1 MSKKILSIF
10 LVVAMLLS
18 SCTAKNIE
26 APAEPPVKEDVQ
38 EIPSENQGNTE
49 VESTL
54 VIPEIT
60 RDSQITDEDVRQL
73 LIFLGAYESED
84 GSLSMVGLFDPLK
97 NEWSS
102 ERMTAV
108 CYNWYQ
114 MKMKRQHTVA
124 ELNEKYTGPNG
135 REYNDDWY
143 YPAEEFIPEAEKYFD
158 LDAVNLRSNEFYYH
172 KDTDCFV
179 FLGDRGSFDNNVS
192 IDGWDRFEDKLQ
204 IYLTFSTT
212 VEELNM
218 KPYQTVL
225 TVRLENRGFRYMSHR
240 ILAPQADKST
250 IYRILSALTE
260 NKDSSYLEIK
270 DWKQHDRLLYI
281 DLYDKLLLQDSRL
294 TTVYHEYNG
303 EWDWRCVSYDE
314 AEQSKQYT
322 TQLTVH
328 ESYEGDALS
337 DEKMNLRFTLP
348 DGITLKESF
357 SVDDQAK
364 GLSLYYGG
372 ERLGRISVYKDAN
385 AEFFNSKAEPWAFT
399 SDFADLNAEMNRGC
413 YRHITEYPA
422 KEFYPFER
430 GIAYYLNLDGYCME
444 VWVVLDCSK
453 PEQQELLEELLSS
466 VSVSNAGPQEALT
479 KTVQMTA
486 ENGTDLDYSPVI
498 KMRIPEQ
505 AAVSDRRIYFDRNVE
520 GPYGFYFDTLE
531 NGTYLCMKDG
541 NFDVGWT
548 RGFRWIQVNGK
559 NAFIEKSEAMVDRNG
574 PELPIYVYR
583 YTICPNGKDG
593 CLTFAFVSE
602 TADFDL
608 AIAEQRE
615 FVQSIRLL
623 KLQANENPIPE
634 EALTAQQK
642 ELVNIVE
649 SLDILGLTVNESM
662 PEQEKGL
669 FILWLLN
676 QDEYVDLS
684 RWDKDG
690 HYEIPLIS
698 IQYLLDDR
706 TPVSEIEPLTAF
718 NGAYGA
724 YYNEKEQCLYV
735 NELGGY
741 GGARAHGLISIEE
754 DENRTT
760 IVLGSY
766 DMETFWSEPPIY
778 TLQQTITAVFEF
790 QWGQWRIVDMS
801 RT

>member
-1 MSKKILSIF
+1 MSKRILS
-10 LVVAMLLS
+10 LLLALCLLS
-18 SCTAKNIE
+18 GCIKAEE
-26 APAEPPVKEDVQ
+26 APV
-38 EIPSENQGNTE
+38 EIPQEPMQETQSQEKEESEKPKLTVPDVNRDTE
-49 VESTL
+49 
-54 VIPEIT
+54 
-60 RDSQITDEDVRQL
+60 ITDEIVHEL
-73 LIFLGAYESED
+73 LIFLGAYDCGD
-84 GSLSMVGLFDPLK
+84 GTLNMVDLFDPLE

-102 ERMTAV
+102 DRMTAV

-114 MKMKRQHTVA
+114 MKMKRQYTEA

-143 YPAEEFIPEAEKYFD
+143 YPADEFIPEAEKYFD
-158 LDAVNLRSNEFYYH
+158 LSAVNLKGNEFYYH
-172 KDTDCFV
+172 KETDCFV
-179 FLGDRGSFDNNVS
+179 RLGDRGSFDNRVT
-192 IDGWDRFEDKLQ
+192 IDGWERFEDKLQ
-204 IYLTFSTT
+204 IFLTFSTT
-212 VEELNM
+212 IGELDM

-225 TVRLENRGFRYMSHR
+225 TVRLEHNGFRYMSHQR
-240 ILAPQADKST
+240 VAPQADKST
-250 IYRILSALTE
+250 IDRILAVLTE
-260 NKDSSYLEIK
+260 NKDSSYLKIK
-270 DWKQHDRLLYI
+270 DWKQVDRVLYV
-281 DLYDKLLLQDSRL
+281 DLYDELLEQDSRL
-294 TTVYHEYNG
+294 TAVYHEDNG
-303 EWDWRCVSYDE
+303 DWDWRCVSYDE
-314 AEQSKQYT
+314 AEQAKQYT

-328 ESYEGDALS
+328 ESCEGDALS
-337 DEKMNLRFTLP
+337 DEKMKLQFTLP
-348 DGITLKESF
+348 DGISLKETF
-357 SVDDQAK
+357 SADGQVH
-364 GLSLYYGG
+364 GLFLYYGA
-372 ERLGRISVYKDAN
+372 EHLGRLSVYKDAN

-399 SDFADLNAEMNRGC
+399 SDFADLSAEMNRGC

-422 KEFYPFER
+422 KEFWPFER

-444 VWVVLDCSK
+444 VWVVLDRSK
-453 PEQQELLEELLSS
+453 SEQQQAVEELLSS
-466 VSVSNAGPQEALT
+466 FSVSKAEPQEALT
-479 KTVQMTA
+479 KTVQITA
-486 ENGTDLDYSPVI
+486 DNYTSFEFEPIIEMLVPEESSVTDERV
-498 KMRIPEQ
+498 
-505 AAVSDRRIYFDRNVE
+505 YFGDDVE
-520 GPYGFYFDTLE
+520 GPYAFGYSALD
-531 NGTYLCMKDG
+531 NGQYLSIKDCD
-541 NFDVGWT
+541 FSVGWT

-583 YTICPNGKDG
+583 YTVCPNGKDG

-602 TADFDL
+602 TEDFDL

-623 KLQANENPIPE
+623 KMQANENPIPE

-741 GGARAHGLISIEE
+741 GGAKAHGLISIEE

-766 DMETFWSEPPIY
+766 DMETFWSEPPVY

-801 RT
+801 RN

>member
-1 MSKKILSIF
+1 MSKRILS
-10 LVVAMLLS
+10 LLLALCLLS
-18 SCTAKNIE
+18 GCIKAEE
-26 APAEPPVKEDVQ
+26 APV
-38 EIPSENQGNTE
+38 EIPQEPMQETQSQEKEESEKTKLTVPDVNRDTE
-49 VESTL
+49 
-54 VIPEIT
+54 
-60 RDSQITDEDVRQL
+60 ITDEIVHEL
-73 LIFLGAYESED
+73 LIFLGAYDCGD
-84 GSLSMVGLFDPLK
+84 GTLNMVDLFDPLE

-102 ERMTAV
+102 DRMTAV

-114 MKMKRQHTVA
+114 MKMKRQYTEA

-143 YPAEEFIPEAEKYFD
+143 YPADEFIPEAEKYFD
-158 LDAVNLRSNEFYYH
+158 LSAVNLKGNEFYYH
-172 KDTDCFV
+172 KETDCFV
-179 FLGDRGSFDNNVS
+179 RLGDRGSFDNRVT
-192 IDGWDRFEDKLQ
+192 IDGWERFEDKLQ

-225 TVRLENRGFRYMSHR
+225 TILLENRGFRYMSHR

-250 IYRILSALTE
+250 AYRIFAALTE

-281 DLYDKLLLQDSRL
+281 DLYDKLLQQDSRL

-314 AEQSKQYT
+314 AEQAKQYT
-322 TQLTVH
+322 AQLTIH

-337 DEKMNLRFTLP
+337 DEKMNLRFVLP

-357 SVDDQAK
+357 SADGQAQ
-364 GLSLYYGG
+364 GLFLYYGD
-372 ERLGRISVYKDAN
+372 EHLGRISVYKDAN

-399 SDFADLNAEMNRGC
+399 SDFADLSAEMNRGC

-430 GIAYYLNLDGYCME
+430 GIAYYLNLDGYCMD
-444 VWVVLDCSK
+444 VWVLLDCNK

-466 VSVSNAGPQEALT
+466 FSVSKAELQEALT
-479 KTVQMTA
+479 KTVQITA
-486 ENGTDLDYSPVI
+486 DNYTSFEFEPIIEMLVPEESSVTDERV
-498 KMRIPEQ
+498 
-505 AAVSDRRIYFDRNVE
+505 YFGDDVE
-520 GPYGFYFDTLE
+520 GPYAFGYSALD
-531 NGTYLCMKDG
+531 NGQYLSIKDCD
-541 NFDVGWT
+541 FSVGWT

-602 TADFDL
+602 AADFDL

-623 KLQANENPIPE
+623 KLQAYEKPIPE

-642 ELVNIVE
+642 ELVNIVR

-741 GGARAHGLISIEE
+741 GGAKAHGLISIEE
-754 DENRTT
+754 DENRTA

>member
-1 MSKKILSIF
+1 MSKRILS
-10 LVVAMLLS
+10 LLLALCLLS
-18 SCTAKNIE
+18 GCIK
-26 APAEPPVKEDVQ
+26 AEEDPV
-38 EIPSENQGNTE
+38 EIPQEPTQEPQSQEKEESEKPKLTVPDVNRDTE
-49 VESTL
+49 
-54 VIPEIT
+54 
-60 RDSQITDEDVRQL
+60 ITDEIVREL
-73 LIFLGAYESED
+73 LIFLGAYDCGD
-84 GSLSMVGLFDPLK
+84 GTLSMVDLFDPLEA
-97 NEWSS
+97 EWSS
-102 ERMTAV
+102 NRMTAV

-114 MKMKRQHTVA
+114 MKMKRQYTEA

-143 YPAEEFIPEAEKYFD
+143 YPADEFIPEAEKYFD
-158 LDAVNLRSNEFYYH
+158 LSAVNLKGNEFYYH
-172 KDTDCFV
+172 KETDCFV
-179 FLGDRGSFDNNVS
+179 RLGDRGSFDNRVS
-192 IDGWDRFEDKLQ
+192 IDGWERFEDKLQ
-204 IYLTFSTT
+204 IFLTFSSTI
-212 VEELNM
+212 EELDM

-225 TVRLENRGFRYMSHR
+225 TVRLEHNGFRYMSHQR
-240 ILAPQADKST
+240 VAPQADKST
-250 IYRILSALTE
+250 IDRILAVLTE

-270 DWKQHDRLLYI
+270 DWKQVDRVLYV
-281 DLYDKLLLQDSRL
+281 DLYDELLEQDSRL
-294 TTVYHEYNG
+294 TAVYHEDNG
-303 EWDWRCVSYDE
+303 DWDWRCVSYDE
-314 AEQSKQYT
+314 VAQAKQYT

-328 ESYEGDALS
+328 ESCEGDALS
-337 DEKMNLRFTLP
+337 DEKINLRFTLP

-364 GLSLYYGG
+364 GLFLYYGG

-399 SDFADLNAEMNRGC
+399 SDFADLSAEMNRGC

-430 GIAYYLNLDGYCME
+430 GIAYYLNLDGYCMD
-444 VWVVLDCSK
+444 VWVLLDCNK

-466 VSVSNAGPQEALT
+466 FSVSKAEPQEALT
-479 KTVQMTA
+479 KTVQITA
-486 ENGTDLDYSPVI
+486 DNYTSFEFEPIIEMLVSEESSVTDERV
-498 KMRIPEQ
+498 
-505 AAVSDRRIYFDRNVE
+505 YFGDDVE
-520 GPYGFYFDTLE
+520 GPYAFGYSALD
-531 NGTYLCMKDG
+531 NGQYLSIKDCD
-541 NFDVGWT
+541 FSVGWT

-602 TADFDL
+602 TEDFDL

-623 KLQANENPIPE
+623 KMQANENPIPE

-741 GGARAHGLISIEE
+741 GGAKAHGLISIEE

-766 DMETFWSEPPIY
+766 DMETFWSEPPVY

>member
-1 MSKKILSIF
+1 MSKRVLSIF
-10 LVVAMLLS
+10 LVLCLFC
-18 SCTAKNIE
+18 SCTKTE
-26 APAEPPVKEDVQ
+26 ETPTESPQEPMETVQTEQPVEEEKAE
-38 EIPSENQGNTE
+38 G
-49 VESTL
+49 L
-54 VIPEIT
+54 VIPTIT

-97 NEWSS
+97 NEWTSK
-102 ERMTAV
+102 RMTAV

-114 MKMKRQHTVA
+114 MKMKRQYTVA

-172 KDTDCFV
+172 EDTDCFV

-225 TVRLENRGFRYMSHR
+225 TIRLENRGFRYMSHR

-250 IYRILSALTE
+250 IYRILAALTE

-270 DWKQHDRLLYI
+270 DWKQHDRLLTI
-281 DLYDKLLLQDSRL
+281 DLYDKLLQQDSHL

-314 AEQSKQYT
+314 AEQAKQYT

-337 DEKMNLRFTLP
+337 DEKINLRFTLP

-364 GLSLYYGG
+364 GLFLYHGG

-385 AEFFNSKAEPWAFT
+385 AEFFNSKAEPWPMT
-399 SDFADLNAEMNRGC
+399 SDFADLSAEMNRGC

-422 KEFYPFER
+422 KEFWPFER
-430 GIAYYLNLDGYCME
+430 GIAYYLNLDGYCMD
-444 VWVVLDCSK
+444 VWVLLDCSK
-453 PEQQELLEELLSS
+453 PEQQEL
-466 VSVSNAGPQEALT
+466 VEALLKSVTLSEVQSQVVAT
-479 KTVQMTA
+479 KMVQMSAGNYSDLQLKANVEMQVPQNARVDEISILFDETVERAESFYYCVYRNGHNLSQDDLDFMVGLTEAFRWVEVKGKKVLVTVQETM
-486 ENGTDLDYSPVI
+486 YSNDWDDSKAYI
-498 KMRIPEQ
+498 
-505 AAVSDRRIYFDRNVE
+505 
-520 GPYGFYFDTLE
+520 
-531 NGTYLCMKDG
+531 
-541 NFDVGWT
+541 
-548 RGFRWIQVNGK
+548 
-559 NAFIEKSEAMVDRNG
+559 
-574 PELPIYVYR
+574 YR
-583 YTICPNGKDG
+583 YSLPLEDDSGMYLGFSIISKTD
-593 CLTFAFVSE
+593 
-602 TADFDL
+602 DFDL
-608 AIAEQRE
+608 ALAEQRE
-615 FVQSIRLL
+615 FVQSMRLL

-634 EALTAQQK
+634 EALTVQQK

-684 RWDKDG
+684 RWDKDA

-698 IQYLLDDR
+698 IQYLLDAR

-718 NGAYGA
+718 DGAYGA
-724 YYNEKEQCLYV
+724 YYNEKEQYLYV
-735 NELGGY
+735 DELGGY

-754 DENRTT
+754 DENRTA

-766 DMETFWSEPPIY
+766 DMEAFWSEPPIY

>member
-1 MSKKILSIF
+1 MSKRILS
-10 LVVAMLLS
+10 LLLALCLLS
-18 SCTAKNIE
+18 GCIKAEE
-26 APAEPPVKEDVQ
+26 APV
-38 EIPSENQGNTE
+38 EIPQEPMQETQSQEKEESEKTKLTVPDVNRDTE
-49 VESTL
+49 
-54 VIPEIT
+54 
-60 RDSQITDEDVRQL
+60 ITDEIVHEL
-73 LIFLGAYESED
+73 LIFLGAYDCGD
-84 GSLSMVGLFDPLK
+84 GTLNMVDLFDPLE

-102 ERMTAV
+102 DRMTAV

-114 MKMKRQHTVA
+114 MKMKRQYTEA

-143 YPAEEFIPEAEKYFD
+143 YPADEFIPEAEKYFD
-158 LDAVNLRSNEFYYH
+158 LSAVNLKGNEFYYH
-172 KDTDCFV
+172 KETDCFV
-179 FLGDRGSFDNNVS
+179 RLGDRGSFDNRVT
-192 IDGWDRFEDKLQ
+192 IDGWERFEDKLQ
-204 IYLTFSTT
+204 IFLTFSTT
-212 VEELNM
+212 IGELDM

-225 TVRLENRGFRYMSHR
+225 TVRLEHNGFRYMSHR

-250 IYRILSALTE
+250 IYRILAALTE

-270 DWKQHDRLLYI
+270 DWKQHDRLLYV
-281 DLYDKLLLQDSRL
+281 DLFDKLLKQDSRL
-294 TTVYHEYNG
+294 TAVYHECNG

-337 DEKMNLRFTLP
+337 DEKINLRFTLP

-364 GLSLYYGG
+364 GLFLYYGG

-399 SDFADLNAEMNRGC
+399 SDFADLSAEMNRGC

-430 GIAYYLNLDGYCME
+430 GIAYYLNLDGYCMD
-444 VWVVLDCSK
+444 VWVLLDCNK

-466 VSVSNAGPQEALT
+466 FSVSKAEPQETLT
-479 KTVQMTA
+479 KTARITA
-486 ENGTDLDYSPVI
+486 ANYTNFEFEPVIEVLVPEKAVVNDFDVLLSESADRAESFSYCDTSNGCGLSQTDL
-498 KMRIPEQ
+498 E
-505 AAVSDRRIYFDRNVE
+505 F
-520 GPYGFYFDTLE
+520 L
-531 NGTYLCMKDG
+531 
-541 NFDVGWT
+541 VGWT
-548 RGFRWIQVNGK
+548 KAFRWIEIKGR
-559 NAFIEKSEAMVDRNG
+559 NALVAVQEAMYSKNWNG
-574 PELPIYVYR
+574 TPCYIYR
-583 YTICPNGKDG
+583 YHLPLTENDNHY
-593 CLTFAFVSE
+593 LTFSIISE
-602 TADFDL
+602 TADMGL
-608 AIAEQRE
+608 ALAEQRE

-634 EALTAQQK
+634 EALTVQQK

-741 GGARAHGLISIEE
+741 GGAKAHGLISIEE

>member
-1 MSKKILSIF
+1 MSKRILS
-10 LVVAMLLS
+10 LLLALCLLS
-18 SCTAKNIE
+18 GCIKAEE
-26 APAEPPVKEDVQ
+26 APV
-38 EIPSENQGNTE
+38 EIPQEPMQETQSQEKEESEKTKLTVPDVNRDTE
-49 VESTL
+49 
-54 VIPEIT
+54 
-60 RDSQITDEDVRQL
+60 ITDEIVHEL
-73 LIFLGAYESED
+73 LIFLGAYDCGD
-84 GSLSMVGLFDPLK
+84 GTLNMVDLFDPLE

-102 ERMTAV
+102 DRMTAV

-114 MKMKRQHTVA
+114 MKMKRQYTEA

-143 YPAEEFIPEAEKYFD
+143 YPADEFIPEAEKYFD
-158 LDAVNLRSNEFYYH
+158 LSAVNLKGNEFYYH
-172 KDTDCFV
+172 KETDCFV
-179 FLGDRGSFDNNVS
+179 RLGDRGSFDNRVT

-225 TVRLENRGFRYMSHR
+225 TIRLEHNGFRYMSHQR
-240 ILAPQADKST
+240 VASQVDKST
-250 IYRILSALTE
+250 IYRILAVLTE
-260 NKDSSYLEIK
+260 NKDSSYLKIK
-270 DWKQHDRLLYI
+270 DWKQIDRVLYVE
-281 DLYDKLLLQDSRL
+281 LYDELLEQDSRL
-294 TTVYHEYNG
+294 TAVYHEDNG
-303 EWDWRCVSYDE
+303 DWDWRCVSYDE
-314 AEQSKQYT
+314 AEQAKQYT

-328 ESYEGDALS
+328 ESCEGDALS
-337 DEKMNLRFTLP
+337 DEKMKLQFTLP

-357 SVDDQAK
+357 SADDQAK
-364 GLSLYYGG
+364 GLFLYYGA

-399 SDFADLNAEMNRGC
+399 SDFADLSAEMNRGC

-422 KEFYPFER
+422 KEFWPFER

-444 VWVVLDCSK
+444 VWVVLDRSK
-453 PEQQELLEELLSS
+453 SEQQQAVEELLSS
-466 VSVSNAGPQEALT
+466 FSVSKAEPQEALT

-486 ENGTDLDYSPVI
+486 ENGTGLDYSPVI
-498 KMRIPEQ
+498 EMRIPEQ

-583 YTICPNGKDG
+583 YTVCPNGKDG

-608 AIAEQRE
+608 ALAEQRE

-623 KLQANENPIPE
+623 KLQADENPIPE

-741 GGARAHGLISIEE
+741 GGAKAHGLISIEE

-766 DMETFWSEPPIY
+766 DMETFWSEPPVY

>member
-1 MSKKILSIF
+1 MSKRILS
-10 LVVAMLLS
+10 LLLALCLLS
-18 SCTAKNIE
+18 GCIKAEE
-26 APAEPPVKEDVQ
+26 APV
-38 EIPSENQGNTE
+38 EIPQEPMQETQSQEKEESEKPKLTVPDVNRDTE
-49 VESTL
+49 
-54 VIPEIT
+54 
-60 RDSQITDEDVRQL
+60 ITDEIVHDL

-84 GSLSMVGLFDPLK
+84 GSLSMVGLFDPLE
-97 NEWSS
+97 NEWTN

-172 KDTDCFV
+172 EDTDCFV
-179 FLGDRGSFDNNVS
+179 FLGDRSSFDNNVS

-250 IYRILSALTE
+250 IYRILAALTK

-281 DLYDKLLLQDSRL
+281 DLYDKLLQQDSRL
-294 TTVYHEYNG
+294 TAVYHECNG

-337 DEKMNLRFTLP
+337 DEKINLRFTLP

-364 GLSLYYGG
+364 GLFLYYGG

-399 SDFADLNAEMNRGC
+399 SDFADLSAEMNRGC

-430 GIAYYLNLDGYCME
+430 GIAYYLNLDGYCMD
-444 VWVVLDCSK
+444 VWVLLDCNK

-466 VSVSNAGPQEALT
+466 FSVSKAEPQEALT
-479 KTVQMTA
+479 KTVQITA
-486 ENGTDLDYSPVI
+486 DNYTSFEFEPIIEMLVPEESSVTDERV
-498 KMRIPEQ
+498 
-505 AAVSDRRIYFDRNVE
+505 YFGDDVE
-520 GPYGFYFDTLE
+520 GPYAFGYSALD
-531 NGTYLCMKDG
+531 NGQYLSIKDCD
-541 NFDVGWT
+541 FSVGWT

-559 NAFIEKSEAMVDRNG
+559 EAFVEKREAMLDRSG
-574 PELPIYVYR
+574 PELPFYLYCYKLR
-583 YTICPNGKDG
+583 LDDSDNY
-593 CLTFAFVSE
+593 LYFAFVSK
-602 TADFDL
+602 TADMGL
-608 AIAEQRE
+608 AIAEQRAFAE
-615 FVQSIRLL
+615 SLRLI
-623 KLQANENPIPE
+623 KQAGAAPIPE
-634 EALTAQQK
+634 EVLTEQQK
-642 ELVNIVE
+642 ELLHITQ
-649 SLDILGLTVNESM
+649 SLDIMGLTVNESM
-662 PEQEKGL
+662 SEEQKGL
-669 FILWLLN
+669 FFLWLID
-676 QDEYVDLS
+676 QEEYVNA
-684 RWDKDG
+684 DKWKNDSG
-690 HYEIPLIS
+690 TYKISLRDIEWTLGERTTITEIDPATAFPYHNYDEKT
-698 IQYLLDDR
+698 QYLYL
-706 TPVSEIEPLTAF
+706 
-718 NGAYGA
+718 
-724 YYNEKEQCLYV
+724 

-741 GGARAHGLISIEE
+741 GGARAHGLLSIEE
-754 DENRTT
+754 QGNRTT

-766 DMETFWSEPPIY
+766 DMATFWDEPPVY
-778 TLQQTITAVFEF
+778 TLQETITAEFEY
-790 QWGQWRIVDMS
+790 QWGDWCIVDME
-801 RT
+801 REKIG

>member
-1 MSKKILSIF
+1 MSKRILS
-10 LVVAMLLS
+10 LLLALCLLS
-18 SCTAKNIE
+18 GCIKAEE
-26 APAEPPVKEDVQ
+26 APV
-38 EIPSENQGNTE
+38 EIPQEPMQETQSQEKEESEKTKLTVPDVNRDTE
-49 VESTL
+49 
-54 VIPEIT
+54 
-60 RDSQITDEDVRQL
+60 ITDEIVHEL
-73 LIFLGAYESED
+73 LIFLGAYDCGD
-84 GSLSMVGLFDPLK
+84 GTLNMVDLFDPLE

-102 ERMTAV
+102 DRMTAV

-114 MKMKRQHTVA
+114 MKMKRQYTEA

-143 YPAEEFIPEAEKYFD
+143 YPADEFIPEAEKYFD
-158 LDAVNLRSNEFYYH
+158 LSAVNLKGNEFYYH
-172 KDTDCFV
+172 KETDCFV
-179 FLGDRGSFDNNVS
+179 RLGDRGSFDNRVT

-225 TVRLENRGFRYMSHR
+225 TIRLEHNGFRYMSHQR
-240 ILAPQADKST
+240 VASQVDKST
-250 IYRILSALTE
+250 IYRILAVLTE
-260 NKDSSYLEIK
+260 NKDSSYLKIK
-270 DWKQHDRLLYI
+270 DWKQIDRVLYVE
-281 DLYDKLLLQDSRL
+281 LYDELLEQDSRL
-294 TTVYHEYNG
+294 TAVYHEDNG
-303 EWDWRCVSYDE
+303 DWDWRCVSYDE
-314 AEQSKQYT
+314 AEQAKQYT

-328 ESYEGDALS
+328 ESCEGDALS
-337 DEKMNLRFTLP
+337 DEKMKLQFTLP

-357 SVDDQAK
+357 SADDQAK
-364 GLSLYYGG
+364 GLFLYYGA

-399 SDFADLNAEMNRGC
+399 SDFADLSAEMNRGC
-413 YRHITEYPA
+413 YRHITDYPA
-422 KEFYPFER
+422 KEFWPFER

-444 VWVVLDCSK
+444 VWVVLDRSK
-453 PEQQELLEELLSS
+453 SEQQQAVEELLSS
-466 VSVSNAGPQEALT
+466 FSVSKAEPQEALT

-486 ENGTDLDYSPVI
+486 ENGTGLDYSPVI
-498 KMRIPEQ
+498 EMRIPEQ

-583 YTICPNGKDG
+583 YTVCPNGKDG

-608 AIAEQRE
+608 ALAEQRE

-623 KLQANENPIPE
+623 KLQADENPIPE

-724 YYNEKEQCLYV
+724 YYNEKEQYLYV
-735 NELGGY
+735 DELGGY

>member
-1 MSKKILSIF
+1 MSKRILS
-10 LVVAMLLS
+10 LLLALCLLS
-18 SCTAKNIE
+18 GCIKAEE
-26 APAEPPVKEDVQ
+26 APAEIPQEPMQETLSQEKEESEKTKLTVPDV
-38 EIPSENQGNTE
+38 NRDTE
-49 VESTL
+49 
-54 VIPEIT
+54 
-60 RDSQITDEDVRQL
+60 ITDEIVHDL
-73 LIFLGAYESED
+73 LIFLGAYDCGD
-84 GSLSMVGLFDPLK
+84 GTMNMVDLFDPLEA
-97 NEWSS
+97 EWSS
-102 ERMTAV
+102 NRMTAV

-124 ELNEKYTGPNG
+124 ELNEKYAGPNG

-143 YPAEEFIPEAEKYFD
+143 YPADEFNPEAEKYFD
-158 LDAVNLRSNEFYYH
+158 LSAVNLKGNEFYYH
-172 KDTDCFV
+172 KETDCFV
-179 FLGDRGSFDNNVS
+179 RLGDRGSFDNRVT
-192 IDGWDRFEDKLQ
+192 IDGWERFEDKLQ
-204 IYLTFSTT
+204 IFLTFSTT
-212 VEELNM
+212 IGELDM

-225 TVRLENRGFRYMSHR
+225 AVRLEHNGFRYMSHQR
-240 ILAPQADKST
+240 VAPQVDKST
-250 IYRILSALTE
+250 IYRILAILTE
-260 NKDSSYLEIK
+260 NKDGSYLEIK
-270 DWKQHDRLLYI
+270 DWKQIDKVLYV
-281 DLYDKLLLQDSRL
+281 DLYDELWEQDSRL
-294 TTVYHEYNG
+294 TAVYHEDNG
-303 EWDWRCVSYDE
+303 DWDWRCVSYDE
-314 AEQSKQYT
+314 AEQAKQYT

-328 ESYEGDALS
+328 ESCEGDALS
-337 DEKMNLRFTLP
+337 DEKMKLQFTLP
-348 DGITLKESF
+348 DGISLKETF
-357 SVDDQAK
+357 SADGKVH
-364 GLSLYYGG
+364 GLFLYYGA
-372 ERLGRISVYKDAN
+372 EHLGRLSVYKDAN

-399 SDFADLNAEMNRGC
+399 SDFADLSAEMNRGC

-422 KEFYPFER
+422 KEFWPFER
-430 GIAYYLNLDGYCME
+430 GIAYYLNLNGYCME
-444 VWVVLDCSK
+444 VWVLLDRGK

-466 VSVSNAGPQEALT
+466 LSVSKAEPQEALT
-479 KTVQMTA
+479 KTAQITA
-486 ENGTDLDYSPVI
+486 ANYTDLEFEPVI
-498 KMRIPEQ
+498 EMLVPEKSS
-505 AAVSDRRIYFDRNVE
+505 VTDERVYFGDDVE
-520 GPYGFYFDTLE
+520 GPYAFGYSALD
-531 NGTYLCMKDG
+531 NGQYLSIKDCD
-541 NFDVGWT
+541 FSVGWT
-548 RGFRWIQVNGK
+548 RDFRWIQVNGK
-559 NAFIEKSEAMVDRNG
+559 EAFVEKREALLDRSG

-602 TADFDL
+602 TEDFDL

-623 KLQANENPIPE
+623 KMQANENPIPE

-662 PEQEKGL
+662 TEQEKGL

-741 GGARAHGLISIEE
+741 GGAKAHGLISIEE

-766 DMETFWSEPPIY
+766 DMETFWSEPPVY

>member
-1 MSKKILSIF
+1 MSKRILS
-10 LVVAMLLS
+10 LLLALGLLS
-18 SCTAKNIE
+18 GCIKAEE
-26 APAEPPVKEDVQ
+26 APV
-38 EIPSENQGNTE
+38 EIPQEPMQETQSQEKEESEKPKLTVPDVNRDTE
-49 VESTL
+49 
-54 VIPEIT
+54 
-60 RDSQITDEDVRQL
+60 ITDEIVHDL
-73 LIFLGAYESED
+73 LIFLGAYDCGD
-84 GSLSMVGLFDPLK
+84 GTMNMVDLFDPLEA
-97 NEWSS
+97 EWSS
-102 ERMTAV
+102 NRMTAV

-143 YPAEEFIPEAEKYFD
+143 YPADEFIPEAEKYFD
-158 LDAVNLRSNEFYYH
+158 LSAVNLRSNEFYYH
-172 KDTDCFV
+172 EDTDCFV
-179 FLGDRGSFDNNVS
+179 FLGDRGSFDNRVT
-192 IDGWDRFEDKLQ
+192 IDGWERFEDKLQ
-204 IYLTFSTT
+204 IYLTFSSTI
-212 VEELNM
+212 EELDM

-225 TVRLENRGFRYMSHR
+225 AVRLEHNGFRYMSHQR
-240 ILAPQADKST
+240 VAPQVDKST
-250 IYRILSALTE
+250 IYRILAILTE
-260 NKDSSYLEIK
+260 NKDGSYLEIK
-270 DWKQHDRLLYI
+270 DWKQIDKVLYV
-281 DLYDKLLLQDSRL
+281 DLYDELLEQDSRL
-294 TTVYHEYNG
+294 TAVYHEDNG
-303 EWDWRCVSYDE
+303 DWDWRCVSYDE
-314 AEQSKQYT
+314 AQQARQFT
-322 TQLTVH
+322 AQLTVH

-337 DEKMNLRFTLP
+337 DEKMKLQFTLP
-348 DGITLKESF
+348 DGISLKETF
-357 SVDDQAK
+357 SADGKVH
-364 GLSLYYGG
+364 GLFLYYGA
-372 ERLGRISVYKDAN
+372 EHLGRLSVYKDAN

-399 SDFADLNAEMNRGC
+399 SDFADLSAEMNRGC

-422 KEFYPFER
+422 KEFWPFER
-430 GIAYYLNLDGYCME
+430 GIAYYLNLNGYCME
-444 VWVVLDCSK
+444 VWVLLDRGK

-466 VSVSNAGPQEALT
+466 LSVSKAEPQEALT
-479 KTVQMTA
+479 KTAQITA
-486 ENGTDLDYSPVI
+486 ANYTDLEFEPVI
-498 KMRIPEQ
+498 EMLVPEKSS
-505 AAVSDRRIYFDRNVE
+505 VTDERVYFGDDVE
-520 GPYGFYFDTLE
+520 GPYAFGYSALD
-531 NGTYLCMKDG
+531 NGQYLSIKDCD
-541 NFDVGWT
+541 FSVGWT

-602 TADFDL
+602 TEDFDL

-623 KLQANENPIPE
+623 KLQADEKPIPE

-642 ELVNIVE
+642 ELVNIVR

-698 IQYLLDDR
+698 LQYLLDDR

-724 YYNEKEQCLYV
+724 YYNEQEQYLYV
-735 NELGGY
+735 DELGGY
-741 GGARAHGLISIEE
+741 GGSRAFGLISIEE

>member
-1 MSKKILSIF
+1 MSKRILS
-10 LVVAMLLS
+10 LLLALCLLC
-18 SCTAKNIE
+18 SCTKTEE
-26 APAEPPVKEDVQ
+26 APV
-38 EIPSENQGNTE
+38 EIPQEPMQETQSQEKEESEKPKLTVPDVNRDTE
-49 VESTL
+49 
-54 VIPEIT
+54 
-60 RDSQITDEDVRQL
+60 ITDEIVHDL
-73 LIFLGAYESED
+73 LIFLGAYDCGD
-84 GSLSMVGLFDPLK
+84 GTMNMVDLFDPLEA
-97 NEWSS
+97 EWSS
-102 ERMTAV
+102 NRMTAV

-143 YPAEEFIPEAEKYFD
+143 YPADEFIPEAEKYFD
-158 LDAVNLRSNEFYYH
+158 LSAVNLRSNEFYYH
-172 KDTDCFV
+172 EDTDCFV
-179 FLGDRGSFDNNVS
+179 FLGDRGSFDNRVT
-192 IDGWDRFEDKLQ
+192 IDGWERFEDKLQ
-204 IYLTFSTT
+204 IYLTFSSTI
-212 VEELNM
+212 EELDM

-225 TVRLENRGFRYMSHR
+225 TVRLEHNGFRYMSHQR
-240 ILAPQADKST
+240 VAPQVDKST
-250 IYRILSALTE
+250 IYRILAILTE
-260 NKDSSYLEIK
+260 NKDGSYLEIK
-270 DWKQHDRLLYI
+270 DWKQIDKVLYV
-281 DLYDKLLLQDSRL
+281 DLYDELLEQDSRL
-294 TTVYHEYNG
+294 TAVYHEDNG
-303 EWDWRCVSYDE
+303 DWDWRCVSYDE
-314 AEQSKQYT
+314 AQQARQFT
-322 TQLTVH
+322 AQLTVH

-337 DEKMNLRFTLP
+337 DEKMKLQFTLP
-348 DGITLKESF
+348 DGISLKETF
-357 SVDDQAK
+357 SADGKVH
-364 GLSLYYGG
+364 GLFLYYGA
-372 ERLGRISVYKDAN
+372 EHLGRLSVYKDAN

-399 SDFADLNAEMNRGC
+399 SDFADLSAEMNRGC

-422 KEFYPFER
+422 KEFWPFER
-430 GIAYYLNLDGYCME
+430 GIAYYLNLNGYCME
-444 VWVVLDCSK
+444 VWVLLDRGK

-466 VSVSNAGPQEALT
+466 LSVSKAEPQEALT
-479 KTVQMTA
+479 KTAQITA
-486 ENGTDLDYSPVI
+486 ANYTDLEFEPVI
-498 KMRIPEQ
+498 EMLVPEESS
-505 AAVSDRRIYFDRNVE
+505 VTDERVYFGDDVE
-520 GPYGFYFDTLE
+520 GPYAFGYSALD
-531 NGTYLCMKDG
+531 NGQYLSIKDCD
-541 NFDVGWT
+541 FSVGWT

-602 TADFDL
+602 AADFDL

-623 KLQANENPIPE
+623 KLQAYEKPIPE

-642 ELVNIVE
+642 ELVNIVR

-741 GGARAHGLISIEE
+741 GGAKAHGLISIEE
-754 DENRTT
+754 DENRTA

>member
-1 MSKKILSIF
+1 MSKRVLSIF
-10 LVVAMLLS
+10 LVLCLFC
-18 SCTAKNIE
+18 SCTKTE
-26 APAEPPVKEDVQ
+26 ETPTESPQEPMETVQTEQPVEEEKAE
-38 EIPSENQGNTE
+38 G
-49 VESTL
+49 L
-54 VIPEIT
+54 VIPTIT

-73 LIFLGAYESED
+73 LIFLGSYESED

-97 NEWSS
+97 NEWTS

-114 MKMKRQHTVA
+114 MKMKRQYTVE

-143 YPAEEFIPEAEKYFD
+143 YPAEEFIPVAEKYFN
-158 LDAVNLRSNEFYYH
+158 LDAINLRSDEFYYH
-172 KDTDCFV
+172 EDTDCFV
-179 FLGDRGSFDNNVS
+179 RLGDRGSFDNKVT
-192 IDGWDRFEDKLQ
+192 IDSWDRFEDKLQ

-218 KPYQTVL
+218 EPYQTVL

-250 IYRILSALTE
+250 IYRILAALTK

-314 AEQSKQYT
+314 AEQAKQYT

-328 ESYEGDALS
+328 ESCEGDALS
-337 DEKMNLRFTLP
+337 DEKINLRFTLP

-364 GLSLYYGG
+364 GLFLYYGG

-399 SDFADLNAEMNRGC
+399 SDFADLSAEMNRGC

-422 KEFYPFER
+422 KEFWPFER

-444 VWVVLDCSK
+444 VWVVLDRSK
-453 PEQQELLEELLSS
+453 SEQQQAVEELLSS
-466 VSVSNAGPQEALT
+466 FSVSKAELQEALT

-486 ENGTDLDYSPVI
+486 ENGTGLDYSPVI
-498 KMRIPEQ
+498 EMRIPEQ
-505 AAVSDRRIYFDRNVE
+505 ADVSDRRIYFDRNVE
-520 GPYGFYFDTLE
+520 GPYAFYFDTLE

-559 NAFIEKSEAMVDRNG
+559 EAFVEKREAMLDRSG
-574 PELPIYVYR
+574 PELPLYLYR

-608 AIAEQRE
+608 ALAEQRE

-623 KLQANENPIPE
+623 KLQAYEKPIPE
-634 EALTAQQK
+634 EALTVQQK

-662 PEQEKGL
+662 PEQERGL

-684 RWDKDG
+684 RWDKDA

-698 IQYLLDDR
+698 LQYLLDDR

-741 GGARAHGLISIEE
+741 GGAKAHGLISIEE
-754 DENRTT
+754 DENRTA

-766 DMETFWSEPPIY
+766 DMETFWSEPPVY